1 MGKINNVNFARK
13 GYILGDFKEMNTVDG
28 RSFRMLLLA
37 LAAVFMVAGCGGDNS
52 DNSDKVSNPDGVI
65 AYAAHEK
72 MSGIPE
78 KLFNGVKT
86 KSEAA
91 GWQFVNEIAG
101 GNANLQLDQVNKMVD
116 DKAAAIV
123 IVAQNGDSIV
133 PAVKRANEA
142 GIPVI
147 ATNRDINGGV
157 FTNVVNN
164 ERQAGELQADYMAAH
179 LPQNAKI
186 VYIKGDMTVSAGV
199 DRYEG
204 FKDAIKAKRPDVEI
218 IASNSTGDWS
228 EAQGIRELSLW
239 LGMYP
244 QIDGVASANDDMAMG
259 AIKAMKAAGR
269 FNDSVIVC
277 GVDSNDNALASIAA
291 GEMKMTVKQ
300 DADKIVE
307 TIMGLLQQIKQ
318 GQSPEKGN
326 VLVPMIA
333 ITKDNLSQYK

>member
-1 MGKINNVNFARK
+1 MK
-13 GYILGDFKEMNTVDG
+13 G
-28 RSFRMLLLA
+28 RSFRMMLLA
-37 LAAVFMVAGCGGDNS
+37 LATVFMVAGCGGDNS
-52 DNSDKVSNPDGVI
+52 DKVSNPDGAVAFAI
-65 AYAAHEK
+65 HEQ
-72 MSGIPE
+72 SDGILG
-78 KLFNGVKT
+78 KLLNDVKA
-86 KSEAA
+86 KSEGA

-123 IVAQNGDSIV
+123 VIAQNGDSIV

-179 LPQNAKI
+179 LPQNAKV
-186 VYIKGDMTVSAGV
+186 VYIKGDMTISAAV
-199 DRYEG
+199 NRYEG
-204 FKDAIKAKRPDVEI
+204 FKEVIKAKRPDVEI
-218 IASNSTGDWS
+218 IASNSTGDWT

-244 QIDGVASANDDMAMG
+244 QIDGVAAANDNMAMG

-269 FNDSVIVC
+269 FNESVIVC
-277 GVDSNDNALASIAA
+277 GVDSIDDALASIAA
-291 GEMKMTVKQ
+291 GELKMTVKQ
-300 DADKIVE
+300 EADKIVE

-318 GQSPEKGN
+318 GQSPEKGD

>member
-1 MGKINNVNFARK
+1 MK
-13 GYILGDFKEMNTVDG
+13 G
-28 RSFRMLLLA
+28 RSFRMMLLA
-37 LAAVFMVAGCGGDNS
+37 LATVFMVAGCGGDNS
-52 DNSDKVSNPDGVI
+52 DKVSNPDGAVAFAI
-65 AYAAHEK
+65 HEQPD
-72 MSGIPE
+72 GIPG
-78 KLFNGVKT
+78 KLLNDVKA
-86 KSEAA
+86 KSEGA

-101 GNANLQLDQVNKMVD
+101 DNANLQLDQVNKMVD

-123 IVAQNGDSIV
+123 VIAQNGDSIV

-179 LPQNAKI
+179 LPQNAKV
-186 VYIKGDMTVSAGV
+186 VYIKGDMTISAAV
-199 DRYEG
+199 NRYEG
-204 FKDAIKAKRPDVEI
+204 FKEAIKAKRPDVEI

-244 QIDGVASANDDMAMG
+244 QIDGVAAANDNMAMG

-269 FNDSVIVC
+269 FNESVIVC
-277 GVDSNDNALASIAA
+277 GVDSTDDALASIAA
-291 GEMKMTVKQ
+291 GELKMTVKQ
-300 DADKIVE
+300 DANKIVE

-318 GQSPEKGN
+318 GQSPEKGD
-326 VLVPMIA
+326 VLVPMFA
-333 ITKDNLSQYK
+333 ITKDNLAQYK

>member
-1 MGKINNVNFARK
+1 MK
-13 GYILGDFKEMNTVDG
+13 G
-28 RSFRMLLLA
+28 RSFRMMLLA
-37 LAAVFMVAGCGGDNS
+37 LATVFMVAGCGGDNS
-52 DNSDKVSNPDGVI
+52 EKVSNPDGAVAFAI
-65 AYAAHEK
+65 HEQ
-72 MSGIPE
+72 SDGIPG
-78 KLFNGVKT
+78 KLLNDVKA
-86 KSEAA
+86 KSEGA

-123 IVAQNGDSIV
+123 VIAQNGDSIV

-157 FTNVVNN
+157 FTNVINN

-179 LPQNAKI
+179 LPQNAKV
-186 VYIKGDMTVSAGV
+186 VYIKGDMTISAAV
-199 DRYEG
+199 NRYEG
-204 FKDAIKAKRPDVEI
+204 FKETIKAKRPDVEI

-244 QIDGVASANDDMAMG
+244 QIDGVAAANDYMAMG

-269 FNDSVIVC
+269 FNESVIVC
-277 GVDSNDNALASIAA
+277 GVDSIDDALASIAA
-291 GEMKMTVKQ
+291 GELKMTVKQ
-300 DADKIVE
+300 DANKIVE

-318 GQSPEKGN
+318 GQSPEKGD

>member
-1 MGKINNVNFARK
+1 MK
-13 GYILGDFKEMNTVDG
+13 G
-28 RSFRMLLLA
+28 RSFRMMLLA
-37 LAAVFMVAGCGGDNS
+37 LATVFMVAGCGGDNS
-52 DNSDKVSNPDGVI
+52 DKVSNPDGAVAFAI
-65 AYAAHEK
+65 HEQTD
-72 MSGIPE
+72 GIPG
-78 KLFNGVKT
+78 KLLNDVKA
-86 KSEAA
+86 KSEGA

-123 IVAQNGDSIV
+123 VIAQNGDSIV

-157 FTNVVNN
+157 FTNVINN

-179 LPQNAKI
+179 LPQNAKV
-186 VYIKGDMTVSAGV
+186 VYIKGDMTISAAV
-199 DRYEG
+199 NRYEG
-204 FKDAIKAKRPDVEI
+204 FKEAIKAKRPDVEI

-244 QIDGVASANDDMAMG
+244 QIDGVAAANDYMAMG

-269 FNDSVIVC
+269 FNESVIVC
-277 GVDSNDNALASIAA
+277 GVDSIDDALASIAA
-291 GEMKMTVKQ
+291 GELKMTVKQ
-300 DADKIVE
+300 DANKIVE

-318 GQSPEKGN
+318 GQSPEKGD

>member
-1 MGKINNVNFARK
+1 MK
-13 GYILGDFKEMNTVDG
+13 G

-37 LAAVFMVAGCGGDNS
+37 LATVFMVAGCGGDNS
-52 DNSDKVSNPDGVI
+52 DKVSNPDGAV
-65 AYAAHEK
+65 AFASHDQPD
-72 MSGIPE
+72 GIPG
-78 KLFNGVKT
+78 KVLNDVKA
-86 KSEAA
+86 KSEGA
-91 GWQFVNEIAG
+91 GWQFISEIAG

-116 DKAAAIV
+116 DKVAAIV
-123 IVAQNGDSIV
+123 VIAQNGDSIV
-133 PAVKRANEA
+133 SAVKRANEA

-147 ATNRDINGGV
+147 ATNRDINGGA

-179 LPQNAKI
+179 LPQNAKV
-186 VYIKGDMTVSAGV
+186 VYIKGDMTVTAGV

-204 FKDAIKAKRPDVEI
+204 FKETLKAKRPDVEI

-228 EAQGIRELSLW
+228 EAQGIREMSLW

-244 QIDGVASANDDMAMG
+244 QIDGVASANDNMAIG

-269 FNDSVIVC
+269 FNDSIIVC
-277 GVDSNDNALASIAA
+277 GVDSTDDALASMAA

-307 TIMGLLQQIKQ
+307 TIMGLLQQVKQ

-333 ITKDNLSQYK
+333 ITKDNLAQYK

>member
-1 MGKINNVNFARK
+1 MK
-13 GYILGDFKEMNTVDG
+13 G
-28 RSFRMLLLA
+28 RSFRMMLLA
-37 LAAVFMVAGCGGDNS
+37 LATVFMVAGCGGDNS
-52 DNSDKVSNPDGVI
+52 DKVSNPDGAVAFAI
-65 AYAAHEK
+65 HEQ
-72 MSGIPE
+72 SDGIPG
-78 KLFNGVKT
+78 KLLNDVKA
-86 KSEAA
+86 KSEGA

-123 IVAQNGDSIV
+123 VIAQNGDSIV

-157 FTNVVNN
+157 FTNVINN

-179 LPQNAKI
+179 LPQNAKV
-186 VYIKGDMTVSAGV
+186 VYIKGDMTISAAV
-199 DRYEG
+199 NRYEG
-204 FKDAIKAKRPDVEI
+204 FKEAIKAKRPDVEI

-244 QIDGVASANDDMAMG
+244 QIDGVAAANDNMAMG

-269 FNDSVIVC
+269 FNESVIVC
-277 GVDSNDNALASIAA
+277 GVDSIDDALASIAA
-291 GEMKMTVKQ
+291 GELKMTVKQ
-300 DADKIVE
+300 DANKIVE

-318 GQSPEKGN
+318 GQSPEKGD

>member
-1 MGKINNVNFARK
+1 MK
-13 GYILGDFKEMNTVDG
+13 G
-28 RSFRMLLLA
+28 RSFRMMLLVLA
-37 LAAVFMVAGCGGDNS
+37 TVFMVAGCGGDNS
-52 DNSDKVSNPDGVI
+52 DKVSNPDGAVAFAI
-65 AYAAHEK
+65 HEQPD
-72 MSGIPE
+72 GIPG
-78 KLFNGVKT
+78 KLLNDVKA
-86 KSEAA
+86 KSEGA
-91 GWQFVNEIAG
+91 GWSFVNEIAG

-123 IVAQNGDSIV
+123 VIAQNGDSIV

-142 GIPVI
+142 GIPII
-147 ATNRDINGGV
+147 ATNRDINDGV
-157 FTNVVNN
+157 LTNVINN

-186 VYIKGDMTVSAGV
+186 VYIKGDTTISAAV
-199 DRYEG
+199 NRYEG
-204 FKDAIKAKRPDVEI
+204 FKEAIKAKRLDVEI

-244 QIDGVASANDDMAMG
+244 QIDGVAAANDNMAMG

-277 GVDSNDNALASIAA
+277 GVDSTDDALASIAA
-291 GEMKMTVKQ
+291 GELKMTVKQ

>member
-1 MGKINNVNFARK
+1 MK
-13 GYILGDFKEMNTVDG
+13 G
-28 RSFRMLLLA
+28 RSFRMVLLA
-37 LAAVFMVAGCGGDNS
+37 LATVFMVAGCGGDNS
-52 DNSDKVSNPDGVI
+52 DKVSNPYGAVAFAI
-65 AYAAHEK
+65 HEQ
-72 MSGIPE
+72 SDGIPG
-78 KLFNGVKT
+78 KLLNDVKA
-86 KSEAA
+86 KSEGA

-123 IVAQNGDSIV
+123 VIAQNGDSIV

-157 FTNVVNN
+157 FTNVINN

-179 LPQNAKI
+179 LPQNAKV
-186 VYIKGDMTVSAGV
+186 VYIKGDMTISAAV
-199 DRYEG
+199 NRYEG
-204 FKDAIKAKRPDVEI
+204 FKEAIKAKRPDVEI

-244 QIDGVASANDDMAMG
+244 QIDGVAAANDYMAMG

-269 FNDSVIVC
+269 FNESVIVC
-277 GVDSNDNALASIAA
+277 GVDSVDDALASIAA
-291 GEMKMTVKQ
+291 GELKMTVKQ
-300 DADKIVE
+300 DANKIVE

-318 GQSPEKGN
+318 GQSPEKGD

>member
-1 MGKINNVNFARK
+1 MK
-13 GYILGDFKEMNTVDG
+13 G
-28 RSFRMLLLA
+28 RSYRMMLLA
-37 LAAVFMVAGCGGDNS
+37 LATVFMVAGCGGDNS
-52 DNSDKVSNPDGVI
+52 DKVSNPDGAVAFAI
-65 AYAAHEK
+65 HDKPE
-72 MSGIPE
+72 GIPG
-78 KLFNGVKT
+78 KLLNDVKA
-86 KSEAA
+86 KSEGA
-91 GWQFVNEIAG
+91 GWQFVNEIAE

-123 IVAQNGDSIV
+123 VIAQNSDSIV

-142 GIPVI
+142 GIPII
-147 ATNRDINGGV
+147 ATNRDINDGV
-157 FTNVVNN
+157 LTNVINN

-186 VYIKGDMTVSAGV
+186 VYIKGDMTIAAGV

-204 FKDAIKAKRPDVEI
+204 FKEAIKAKRPDVEI

-244 QIDGVASANDDMAMG
+244 QIDGVASANDDMAIG

-291 GEMKMTVKQ
+291 GEMKLTVKQ

-307 TIMGLLQQIKQ
+307 TIMGLLQQVKQ

>member
-1 MGKINNVNFARK
+1 MK
-13 GYILGDFKEMNTVDG
+13 G
-28 RSFRMLLLA
+28 RSFRMMLLA
-37 LAAVFMVAGCGGDNS
+37 LATVFMVAGCGGDNS
-52 DNSDKVSNPDGVI
+52 DKVSNPDGAVAFAI
-65 AYAAHEK
+65 HEQ
-72 MSGIPE
+72 SDGIPG
-78 KLFNGVKT
+78 KLLNDVKA
-86 KSEAA
+86 KSEGA

-123 IVAQNGDSIV
+123 VIAQNGDSIV

-179 LPQNAKI
+179 LPQNAKV
-186 VYIKGDMTVSAGV
+186 VYIKGDMTISAAV
-199 DRYEG
+199 NRYEG
-204 FKDAIKAKRPDVEI
+204 FKEAIKAKRPDVEI

-244 QIDGVASANDDMAMG
+244 QIDGVAAANDNMAIG

-269 FNDSVIVC
+269 FNESVIVC
-277 GVDSNDNALASIAA
+277 GVDSIDDALASIAA
-291 GEMKMTVKQ
+291 GELKMTVKQ
-300 DADKIVE
+300 DANKIVE

-318 GQSPEKGN
+318 GQSPEKGD

>member
-1 MGKINNVNFARK
+1 MK
-13 GYILGDFKEMNTVDG
+13 G
-28 RSFRMLLLA
+28 RSFRMMLLA
-37 LAAVFMVAGCGGDNS
+37 LATVFMVAGCGGDNS
-52 DNSDKVSNPDGVI
+52 EKVSNPDGAVAFAI
-65 AYAAHEK
+65 HEQ
-72 MSGIPE
+72 SDGIPG
-78 KLFNGVKT
+78 KLLNDVKA
-86 KSEAA
+86 KSEGA

-123 IVAQNGDSIV
+123 VIAQNGDSIV

-157 FTNVVNN
+157 FTNVINN

-179 LPQNAKI
+179 LPQNAKV
-186 VYIKGDMTVSAGV
+186 VYIKGDMTISAAV
-199 DRYEG
+199 NRYEG
-204 FKDAIKAKRPDVEI
+204 FKEAIKAKRPDVEI

-244 QIDGVASANDDMAMG
+244 QIDGVAAANDYMAMG

-269 FNDSVIVC
+269 FNESVIVC
-277 GVDSNDNALASIAA
+277 GVDSIDDALASIAA
-291 GEMKMTVKQ
+291 GELKMTVKQ

-318 GQSPEKGN
+318 GQSPEKGD

>member
-1 MGKINNVNFARK
+1 MK
-13 GYILGDFKEMNTVDG
+13 G
-28 RSFRMLLLA
+28 RSFRMMLLA
-37 LAAVFMVAGCGGDNS
+37 LATVFMVAGCGGDNS
-52 DNSDKVSNPDGVI
+52 DKVSNPDGAVAFAI
-65 AYAAHEK
+65 HEQ
-72 MSGIPE
+72 SDGIPG
-78 KLFNGVKT
+78 KLLNDVKA
-86 KSEAA
+86 KSEGA

-123 IVAQNGDSIV
+123 VIAQNGDSIV

-179 LPQNAKI
+179 LTQNAKV
-186 VYIKGDMTVSAGV
+186 VYIKGDMTISAAV
-199 DRYEG
+199 NRYEG
-204 FKDAIKAKRPDVEI
+204 FKEAIKAKRPDVEI

-244 QIDGVASANDDMAMG
+244 QIDGVAAANDNMAMG

-269 FNDSVIVC
+269 FNESVIVC
-277 GVDSNDNALASIAA
+277 GVDSIDDALASIAA
-291 GEMKMTVKQ
+291 GELKMTVKQ
-300 DADKIVE
+300 DANKIVE

-318 GQSPEKGN
+318 GQSPEKGD

>member
-1 MGKINNVNFARK
+1 MK
-13 GYILGDFKEMNTVDG
+13 G
-28 RSFRMLLLA
+28 RSFRMMLLA
-37 LAAVFMVAGCGGDNS
+37 LATVFMVAGCGGDNS
-52 DNSDKVSNPDGVI
+52 DKVSNPDGAVAFAI
-65 AYAAHEK
+65 HEQ
-72 MSGIPE
+72 SDGIPG
-78 KLFNGVKT
+78 KLLNDVKA
-86 KSEAA
+86 KSEGA

-123 IVAQNGDSIV
+123 VIAQNGDSIV

-179 LPQNAKI
+179 LPQNAKV
-186 VYIKGDMTVSAGV
+186 VYIKGDMTISAAV
-199 DRYEG
+199 NRYEG
-204 FKDAIKAKRPDVEI
+204 FKEAIKAKRPDVEI

-244 QIDGVASANDDMAMG
+244 QIDGVAAANDYMAMG

-269 FNDSVIVC
+269 FNESVIVC
-277 GVDSNDNALASIAA
+277 GVDSIDDALASIAA
-291 GEMKMTVKQ
+291 GELKMTVKQ
-300 DADKIVE
+300 DANKIVE

-318 GQSPEKGN
+318 GQSPEKGD

-333 ITKDNLSQYK
+333 ITKDNLSRYK

>member
-1 MGKINNVNFARK
+1 MK
-13 GYILGDFKEMNTVDG
+13 G
-28 RSFRMLLLA
+28 RSFRMMLLA
-37 LAAVFMVAGCGGDNS
+37 LATVFMVAGCGGDNS
-52 DNSDKVSNPDGVI
+52 DKVSNPDGAVAFAI
-65 AYAAHEK
+65 HEQPD
-72 MSGIPE
+72 GIPG
-78 KLFNGVKT
+78 KLLNDVKA
-86 KSEAA
+86 KSEGA
-91 GWQFVNEIAG
+91 GWQFISEIAG

-123 IVAQNGDSIV
+123 VIAQNGDSIV

-157 FTNVVNN
+157 FTNVINN

-179 LPQNAKI
+179 LPQNAKV
-186 VYIKGDMTVSAGV
+186 VYIKGDMTISAAV
-199 DRYEG
+199 NRYEG
-204 FKDAIKAKRPDVEI
+204 FKEAIKAKRPDVEI

-244 QIDGVASANDDMAMG
+244 QIDGVAAANDNMAMG

-277 GVDSNDNALASIAA
+277 GVDSTDDALASIAA
-291 GEMKMTVKQ
+291 GELKMTVKQ
-300 DADKIVE
+300 DANKIVE

-318 GQSPEKGN
+318 GQSPEKGD

>member
-1 MGKINNVNFARK
+1 MK
-13 GYILGDFKEMNTVDG
+13 G
-28 RSFRMLLLA
+28 RSFRMMLLA
-37 LAAVFMVAGCGGDNS
+37 LATVFMVAGCGGDNS
-52 DNSDKVSNPDGVI
+52 DKVSNPDGAVAFAI
-65 AYAAHEK
+65 HDK
-72 MSGIPE
+72 PDGIPG
-78 KLFNGVKT
+78 KVLNDVKA
-86 KSEAA
+86 KSEGA
-91 GWQFVNEIAG
+91 GWQFVNEIAE

-123 IVAQNGDSIV
+123 VIAQNSDSIV

-157 FTNVVNN
+157 FTNVINN

-179 LPQNAKI
+179 LPQNAKV
-186 VYIKGDMTVSAGV
+186 VYIKGEMTISAAV
-199 DRYEG
+199 NRYEG
-204 FKDAIKAKRPDVEI
+204 FKEAIKAKRPDVEI

-244 QIDGVASANDDMAMG
+244 QIDGVAAANDNMAMG

-277 GVDSNDNALASIAA
+277 GVDSTDDALASIAA
-291 GEMKMTVKQ
+291 GELKMTVKQ

-318 GQSPEKGN
+318 GQSPEKGD

>member
-1 MGKINNVNFARK
+1 MK
-13 GYILGDFKEMNTVDG
+13 G
-28 RSFRMLLLA
+28 RSFRMMLLA
-37 LAAVFMVAGCGGDNS
+37 LATVFMVAGCGGDNS
-52 DNSDKVSNPDGVI
+52 DKVSNPDGAVAFAI
-65 AYAAHEK
+65 HEQ
-72 MSGIPE
+72 SDGILG
-78 KLFNGVKT
+78 KLLNDVKA
-86 KSEAA
+86 KSEGA

-123 IVAQNGDSIV
+123 VIAQNGDSIV

-179 LPQNAKI
+179 LPQNAKV
-186 VYIKGDMTVSAGV
+186 VYIKGDMTISAAV
-199 DRYEG
+199 NRYEG
-204 FKDAIKAKRPDVEI
+204 FKEAIKAKRPDVEI

-244 QIDGVASANDDMAMG
+244 QIDGVAAANDNMAMG

-269 FNDSVIVC
+269 FNESVIVC
-277 GVDSNDNALASIAA
+277 GVDSIDDALASIAA
-291 GEMKMTVKQ
+291 GELKMTVKQ
-300 DADKIVE
+300 DANKIVE

-318 GQSPEKGN
+318 GQSPEKGD

>member
-1 MGKINNVNFARK
+1 MK
-13 GYILGDFKEMNTVDG
+13 G
-28 RSFRMLLLA
+28 RSFMMLLLA
-37 LAAVFMVAGCGGDNS
+37 VATVFMVAGCGGDNS
-52 DNSDKVSNPDGVI
+52 DKVSNPDGAV
-65 AYAAHEK
+65 AFASHDQPD
-72 MSGIPE
+72 GIPG
-78 KLFNGVKT
+78 KVLNDVKA
-86 KSEAA
+86 KSEGA
-91 GWQFVNEIAG
+91 GWQFISEIAG

-116 DKAAAIV
+116 DKVAAIV
-123 IVAQNGDSIV
+123 VIAQNGDSIV
-133 PAVKRANEA
+133 SAVKRANEA

-147 ATNRDINGGV
+147 ATNRDINGGA

-179 LPQNAKI
+179 LPQNAKV
-186 VYIKGDMTVSAGV
+186 VYIKGDMTVTAGV

-204 FKDAIKAKRPDVEI
+204 FKETLKAKRPDVEI

-228 EAQGIRELSLW
+228 EAQGIREMSLW

-244 QIDGVASANDDMAMG
+244 QIDGVASANDNMAMG

-269 FNDSVIVC
+269 FNDAIIVC
-277 GVDSNDNALASIAA
+277 GVDSTDDALASIAA

-307 TIMGLLQQIKQ
+307 TIMGLLQQVKQ

-333 ITKDNLSQYK
+333 ITKDNLAQYK

>member
-1 MGKINNVNFARK
+1 MK
-13 GYILGDFKEMNTVDG
+13 G
-28 RSFRMLLLA
+28 RSYRMMLLA
-37 LAAVFMVAGCGGDNS
+37 LATVFMVAGCGGDNS
-52 DNSDKVSNPDGVI
+52 DKVSNPDGAVAFAI
-65 AYAAHEK
+65 HDKPE
-72 MSGIPE
+72 GIPG
-78 KLFNGVKT
+78 KVLNDVKA
-86 KSEAA
+86 KSEGA
-91 GWQFVNEIAG
+91 GWQFVNEIAE

-123 IVAQNGDSIV
+123 VIAQNSDSIV

-142 GIPVI
+142 GIPII
-147 ATNRDINGGV
+147 ATNRDINDGV
-157 FTNVVNN
+157 LTNVINN

-179 LPQNAKI
+179 LPQNGKV
-186 VYIKGDMTVSAGV
+186 VYIKGDMTINASV

-204 FKDAIKAKRPDVEI
+204 FKEAIKAKRPDVEI

-244 QIDGVASANDDMAMG
+244 QIDGVAAANDNMALG

-277 GVDSNDNALASIAA
+277 GVDSIDDALASIAA
-291 GEMKMTVKQ
+291 GELKMTVKQ

-318 GQSPEKGN
+318 GQSPGKGD
-326 VLVPMIA
+326 VLVPRI
-333 ITKDNLSQYK
+333 IYPSTNKHEELT

>member
-1 MGKINNVNFARK
+1 MK
-13 GYILGDFKEMNTVDG
+13 G
-28 RSFRMLLLA
+28 RSFRMMLLA
-37 LAAVFMVAGCGGDNS
+37 LATVFMVAGCGGDNS
-52 DNSDKVSNPDGVI
+52 DKVSNPDGAVAFAI
-65 AYAAHEK
+65 HEQ
-72 MSGIPE
+72 SDGILG
-78 KLFNGVKT
+78 KLLNDVKA
-86 KSEAA
+86 KSEGA

-123 IVAQNGDSIV
+123 VIAQNGDSIV

-179 LPQNAKI
+179 LPQNAKV
-186 VYIKGDMTVSAGV
+186 VYIKGDMTISAAV
-199 DRYEG
+199 NRYEG
-204 FKDAIKAKRPDVEI
+204 FKEVIKAKRPDVEI

-244 QIDGVASANDDMAMG
+244 QIDGVAAANDYMAMG

-269 FNDSVIVC
+269 FNESVIVC
-277 GVDSNDNALASIAA
+277 GVDSIDDALASIAA
-291 GEMKMTVKQ
+291 GELKMTVKQ

-318 GQSPEKGN
+318 GQSPEKGD

>member
-1 MGKINNVNFARK
+1 MK
-13 GYILGDFKEMNTVDG
+13 G
-28 RSFRMLLLA
+28 RSFRMMLLA
-37 LAAVFMVAGCGGDNS
+37 LATVFMVAGCGGDNS
-52 DNSDKVSNPDGVI
+52 DKVSNPDGAVAFAI
-65 AYAAHEK
+65 HEQ
-72 MSGIPE
+72 SDGIPG
-78 KLFNGVKT
+78 KLLNDVKA
-86 KSEAA
+86 KSEGA

-123 IVAQNGDSIV
+123 VIAQNGDSIV

-179 LPQNAKI
+179 LTQNAKV
-186 VYIKGDMTVSAGV
+186 VYIKGDMTISAAV
-199 DRYEG
+199 NRYEG
-204 FKDAIKAKRPDVEI
+204 FKEAIKAKRPDVEI

-244 QIDGVASANDDMAMG
+244 QIDGVAAANDNMAMG

-269 FNDSVIVC
+269 FNESVIVC
-277 GVDSNDNALASIAA
+277 GVDSTDDALASIAA
-291 GEMKMTVKQ
+291 GELKMTVKQ
-300 DADKIVE
+300 DANKIVE

-318 GQSPEKGN
+318 GQSPEKGD

>member
-1 MGKINNVNFARK
+1 MK
-13 GYILGDFKEMNTVDG
+13 G
-28 RSFRMLLLA
+28 RSFRMMLLA
-37 LAAVFMVAGCGGDNS
+37 LATVFMVAGCGGDNS
-52 DNSDKVSNPDGVI
+52 DKVSNPDGAVAFAI
-65 AYAAHEK
+65 HEQ
-72 MSGIPE
+72 SDGIPG
-78 KLFNGVKT
+78 KLLNDVKA
-86 KSEAA
+86 KSEGA

-123 IVAQNGDSIV
+123 VIAQNGDSIV

-157 FTNVVNN
+157 FINVVNN

-179 LPQNAKI
+179 LPQNAKV
-186 VYIKGDMTVSAGV
+186 VYIKGDMTISAAV
-199 DRYEG
+199 NRYEG
-204 FKDAIKAKRPDVEI
+204 FKEAIKAKRPDVEI

-244 QIDGVASANDDMAMG
+244 QIDGVAAANDYMAMG

-269 FNDSVIVC
+269 FNESVIVC
-277 GVDSNDNALASIAA
+277 GVDSVDDALASIAA
-291 GEMKMTVKQ
+291 GELKMTVKQ
-300 DADKIVE
+300 DANKIVE

-318 GQSPEKGN
+318 GQSPEKGD

>member
-1 MGKINNVNFARK
+1 MK
-13 GYILGDFKEMNTVDG
+13 G
-28 RSFRMLLLA
+28 RSFRMMLLA
-37 LAAVFMVAGCGGDNS
+37 LATVFMVAGCGGDNS
-52 DNSDKVSNPDGVI
+52 DKVSNPDGAVAFAI
-65 AYAAHEK
+65 HEQ
-72 MSGIPE
+72 SDGVPG
-78 KLFNGVKT
+78 KLLNDVKA
-86 KSEAA
+86 KSEGA

-123 IVAQNGDSIV
+123 VIAQNGDSIV

-179 LPQNAKI
+179 LPQNAKV
-186 VYIKGDMTVSAGV
+186 VYIKGDMTISAAV
-199 DRYEG
+199 NRYEG
-204 FKDAIKAKRPDVEI
+204 FKEAIKAKRPDVEI

-244 QIDGVASANDDMAMG
+244 QIDGVAAANDYMAMG

-269 FNDSVIVC
+269 FNESVIVC
-277 GVDSNDNALASIAA
+277 GVDSIDDALASIAA
-291 GEMKMTVKQ
+291 GELKMTVKQ
-300 DADKIVE
+300 DANKIVE

-318 GQSPEKGN
+318 GQSPEKGD

>member
-1 MGKINNVNFARK
+1 MK
-13 GYILGDFKEMNTVDG
+13 G
-28 RSFRMLLLA
+28 RSFRMMLLA
-37 LAAVFMVAGCGGDNS
+37 LATVFMVAGCGGDNS
-52 DNSDKVSNPDGVI
+52 DKVSNPDGAVAFAI
-65 AYAAHEK
+65 HEQ
-72 MSGIPE
+72 SDGIPG
-78 KLFNGVKT
+78 KLLNDVKA
-86 KSEAA
+86 KSEGA

-123 IVAQNGDSIV
+123 VIAQNGDSIV

-179 LPQNAKI
+179 LPQNAKV
-186 VYIKGDMTVSAGV
+186 VYIKGDMTISAAV
-199 DRYEG
+199 NRYEG
-204 FKDAIKAKRPDVEI
+204 FKEAIKAKRPDVEI

-244 QIDGVASANDDMAMG
+244 QIDGVAAANDYMAIG

-269 FNDSVIVC
+269 FNESVIVC
-277 GVDSNDNALASIAA
+277 GVDSIDDALASIAA
-291 GEMKMTVKQ
+291 GELKMTVKQ
-300 DADKIVE
+300 DANKIVE

-318 GQSPEKGN
+318 GQSPEKGD

>member
-1 MGKINNVNFARK
+1 MK
-13 GYILGDFKEMNTVDG
+13 G
-28 RSFRMLLLA
+28 RSFRMMLLA
-37 LAAVFMVAGCGGDNS
+37 LATVFMVAGCGGDNS
-52 DNSDKVSNPDGVI
+52 DKVSNPDGAVAFAI
-65 AYAAHEK
+65 HEQ
-72 MSGIPE
+72 SDGILG
-78 KLFNGVKT
+78 KLLNDVKA
-86 KSEAA
+86 KSEGA

-123 IVAQNGDSIV
+123 VIAQNGDSIV
-133 PAVKRANEA
+133 PAFKRANEA

-179 LPQNAKI
+179 LPQNAKV
-186 VYIKGDMTVSAGV
+186 VYIKGDMTISAAV
-199 DRYEG
+199 NRYEG
-204 FKDAIKAKRPDVEI
+204 FKETIKAKRPDVEI

-244 QIDGVASANDDMAMG
+244 QIDGVAAANDNMAIG

-269 FNDSVIVC
+269 FNESVIVC
-277 GVDSNDNALASIAA
+277 GVDSIDDALASIAA
-291 GEMKMTVKQ
+291 GELKMTVKQ
-300 DADKIVE
+300 DANKIVE

-318 GQSPEKGN
+318 GQSPEKGD

>member
-1 MGKINNVNFARK
+1 MK
-13 GYILGDFKEMNTVDG
+13 G
-28 RSFRMLLLA
+28 RSFRMMLLA
-37 LAAVFMVAGCGGDNS
+37 LATVFMVAGCGGDNS
-52 DNSDKVSNPDGVI
+52 DKVSNPDGAVAFAI
-65 AYAAHEK
+65 HEQ
-72 MSGIPE
+72 SDGILG
-78 KLFNGVKT
+78 KLLNDVKA
-86 KSEAA
+86 KSEGA

-123 IVAQNGDSIV
+123 VIAQNGDSIV

-179 LPQNAKI
+179 LPQNAKV
-186 VYIKGDMTVSAGV
+186 VYIKGDMTISAAV
-199 DRYEG
+199 NRYEG
-204 FKDAIKAKRPDVEI
+204 FKEVIKAKRPDVEI

-244 QIDGVASANDDMAMG
+244 QIDGVAAANDNMAMG

-269 FNDSVIVC
+269 FNESVIVC
-277 GVDSNDNALASIAA
+277 GVDSIDDALASIAA
-291 GEMKMTVKQ
+291 GELKMTVKQ

-318 GQSPEKGN
+318 GQSPEKGD

>member
-1 MGKINNVNFARK
+1 MK
-13 GYILGDFKEMNTVDG
+13 G
-28 RSFRMLLLA
+28 RSFRMMLLA
-37 LAAVFMVAGCGGDNS
+37 LATVFMVAGCGGDNS
-52 DNSDKVSNPDGVI
+52 DKVSNPDGAVAFAI
-65 AYAAHEK
+65 HEQ
-72 MSGIPE
+72 SDGIPG
-78 KLFNGVKT
+78 KLLNDLKA
-86 KSEAA
+86 KSEGA

-123 IVAQNGDSIV
+123 VIAQNGDSIV

-179 LPQNAKI
+179 LPQNAKV
-186 VYIKGDMTVSAGV
+186 VYIKGDMTISAAV
-199 DRYEG
+199 NRYEG
-204 FKDAIKAKRPDVEI
+204 FKEAIKAKRPDVEI

-244 QIDGVASANDDMAMG
+244 QIDGVAAANDYMAMG

-269 FNDSVIVC
+269 FNESVIVC
-277 GVDSNDNALASIAA
+277 GVDSIDDALASIAA
-291 GEMKMTVKQ
+291 GELKMTVKQ
-300 DADKIVE
+300 DANKIVE

-318 GQSPEKGN
+318 GQSPEKGD

>member
-1 MGKINNVNFARK
+1 MK
-13 GYILGDFKEMNTVDG
+13 G
-28 RSFRMLLLA
+28 RSFRMMLLA
-37 LAAVFMVAGCGGDNS
+37 LATVFMVAGCGGDNS
-52 DNSDKVSNPDGVI
+52 EKVSNPDGAVAFAI
-65 AYAAHEK
+65 HEQ
-72 MSGIPE
+72 SDGIPG
-78 KLFNGVKT
+78 KLLNDVKA
-86 KSEAA
+86 KSEGA

-123 IVAQNGDSIV
+123 VIAQNGDSIV

-157 FTNVVNN
+157 FTNVINN

-179 LPQNAKI
+179 LPQNAKV
-186 VYIKGDMTVSAGV
+186 VYIKGDMTISAAV
-199 DRYEG
+199 NRYEG
-204 FKDAIKAKRPDVEI
+204 FKEAIKAKRPDVEI

-244 QIDGVASANDDMAMG
+244 QIDGVAAANDYMAMG

-269 FNDSVIVC
+269 FNESVIVC
-277 GVDSNDNALASIAA
+277 GVDSIDDALASIAA
-291 GEMKMTVKQ
+291 GELKMTVKQ
-300 DADKIVE
+300 DANKIVE

-318 GQSPEKGN
+318 GQSPEKGD

>member
-1 MGKINNVNFARK
+1 MK
-13 GYILGDFKEMNTVDG
+13 G
-28 RSFRMLLLA
+28 RSFRMMLLA
-37 LAAVFMVAGCGGDNS
+37 LATVFMVAGCGGDNS
-52 DNSDKVSNPDGVI
+52 DKVSNPDGAVAFAI
-65 AYAAHEK
+65 HDKPE
-72 MSGIPE
+72 GIPG
-78 KLFNGVKT
+78 KLLNDVKA
-86 KSEAA
+86 KSEGA
-91 GWQFVNEIAG
+91 GWQFVNEIAE

-123 IVAQNGDSIV
+123 VIAQNSDSIV

-147 ATNRDINGGV
+147 ATNRDINDGV
-157 FTNVVNN
+157 LTNVINN

-179 LPQNAKI
+179 LPQNAKV
-186 VYIKGDMTVSAGV
+186 VYIKGEMTISAAV
-199 DRYEG
+199 NRYEG
-204 FKDAIKAKRPDVEI
+204 FKEAIKAKRPDVEI
-218 IASNSTGDWS
+218 IASNSTGDWT
-228 EAQGIRELSLW
+228 ETQGIRELSLW

-244 QIDGVASANDDMAMG
+244 QIDGVAAANDNMAMG

-277 GVDSNDNALASIAA
+277 GVDSTDDALASIAA
-291 GEMKMTVKQ
+291 GELKMTVKQ

-318 GQSPEKGN
+318 GQSPEKGD
-326 VLVPMIA
+326 VLVPMIV

>member
-1 MGKINNVNFARK
+1 MK
-13 GYILGDFKEMNTVDG
+13 G
-28 RSFRMLLLA
+28 RSFRMMLLA
-37 LAAVFMVAGCGGDNS
+37 LATVFMVAGCGGDNS
-52 DNSDKVSNPDGVI
+52 DKVSNPDGAVAFAI
-65 AYAAHEK
+65 HEQ
-72 MSGIPE
+72 SDGILG
-78 KLFNGVKT
+78 KLLNDVKA
-86 KSEAA
+86 KSEGA

-123 IVAQNGDSIV
+123 VIAQNGDSIV

-157 FTNVVNN
+157 FTNVINN

-179 LPQNAKI
+179 LPQNAKV
-186 VYIKGDMTVSAGV
+186 VYIKGDMTISAAV
-199 DRYEG
+199 NRYEG
-204 FKDAIKAKRPDVEI
+204 FKEAIKAKRPDVEI

-244 QIDGVASANDDMAMG
+244 QIDGVAAANDYMAMG

-269 FNDSVIVC
+269 FNESVIVC
-277 GVDSNDNALASIAA
+277 GVDSIDDALASIAA
-291 GEMKMTVKQ
+291 GELKMTVKQ
-300 DADKIVE
+300 DANKIVE

-318 GQSPEKGN
+318 GQSPEKGD

>member
-1 MGKINNVNFARK
+1 MK
-13 GYILGDFKEMNTVDG
+13 G
-28 RSFRMLLLA
+28 RSFRMMLLA
-37 LAAVFMVAGCGGDNS
+37 LATVFMVAGCGGDNS
-52 DNSDKVSNPDGVI
+52 DKVSNPDGAVAFAI
-65 AYAAHEK
+65 HEQ
-72 MSGIPE
+72 SDGIPG
-78 KLFNGVKT
+78 KLLNDVKA
-86 KSEAA
+86 KSEGA

-123 IVAQNGDSIV
+123 VIAQNGDSIV

-179 LPQNAKI
+179 LPQNAKV
-186 VYIKGDMTVSAGV
+186 VYIKGDMTISAAV
-199 DRYEG
+199 NRYEG
-204 FKDAIKAKRPDVEI
+204 FKETIKAKRPDVEI

-244 QIDGVASANDDMAMG
+244 QIDGVAAANDYMAMG

-269 FNDSVIVC
+269 FNESVIVC
-277 GVDSNDNALASIAA
+277 GVDSIDDALASIAA
-291 GEMKMTVKQ
+291 GELKMTVKQ
-300 DADKIVE
+300 DANKIVE

-318 GQSPEKGN
+318 GQSPEKGD

>member
-1 MGKINNVNFARK
+1 MK
-13 GYILGDFKEMNTVDG
+13 G
-28 RSFRMLLLA
+28 RSFRMMLLA
-37 LAAVFMVAGCGGDNS
+37 LATVFMVAGCGGDNS
-52 DNSDKVSNPDGVI
+52 DKVSNPDGAVAFAI
-65 AYAAHEK
+65 HEQPD
-72 MSGIPE
+72 GIPG
-78 KLFNGVKT
+78 KLLNDVKA
-86 KSEAA
+86 KSEGA

-123 IVAQNGDSIV
+123 VIAQNGDSIV

-179 LPQNAKI
+179 LPQNAKV
-186 VYIKGDMTVSAGV
+186 VYIKGDMTISAAV
-199 DRYEG
+199 NRYEG
-204 FKDAIKAKRPDVEI
+204 FKETIKAKRPDVEI

-244 QIDGVASANDDMAMG
+244 QIYGVAAANDNMAIG

-269 FNDSVIVC
+269 FNESVIVC
-277 GVDSNDNALASIAA
+277 GVDSIDDALASIAA
-291 GEMKMTVKQ
+291 GELKMTVKQ
-300 DADKIVE
+300 DANKIVE

-318 GQSPEKGN
+318 GQSPEKGD

>member
-1 MGKINNVNFARK
+1 MK
-13 GYILGDFKEMNTVDG
+13 G
-28 RSFRMLLLA
+28 RSFMMLLLA
-37 LAAVFMVAGCGGDNS
+37 VATVFMVAGCGGDNS
-52 DNSDKVSNPDGVI
+52 DKVSNPDGAV
-65 AYAAHEK
+65 AFASHDQPD
-72 MSGIPE
+72 GIPG
-78 KLFNGVKT
+78 KVLNDVKA
-86 KSEAA
+86 KSEGA
-91 GWQFVNEIAG
+91 GWQFISEIAG

-116 DKAAAIV
+116 DKVAAIV
-123 IVAQNGDSIV
+123 VIAQNGDSIV
-133 PAVKRANEA
+133 SAVKRANEA

-157 FTNVVNN
+157 FTNVINN

-179 LPQNAKI
+179 LPQNAKV
-186 VYIKGDMTVSAGV
+186 VYIKGDMTVTAGV

-204 FKDAIKAKRPDVEI
+204 FKETLKAKRSDVEI

-228 EAQGIRELSLW
+228 EAQGIREMSLW

-244 QIDGVASANDDMAMG
+244 QIDGVASANDNMAMG

-269 FNDSVIVC
+269 FNDSIIVC
-277 GVDSNDNALASIAA
+277 GVDSTDDALASMAA

-326 VLVPMIA
+326 VLVPMFA
-333 ITKDNLSQYK
+333 ITKDNLAQYK

>member
-1 MGKINNVNFARK
+1 MK
-13 GYILGDFKEMNTVDG
+13 G
-28 RSFRMLLLA
+28 RSFRMMLLA
-37 LAAVFMVAGCGGDNS
+37 LATVFMVAGCGGDNS
-52 DNSDKVSNPDGVI
+52 DKVSNPDGAVAFAI
-65 AYAAHEK
+65 HDK
-72 MSGIPE
+72 PDGIPG
-78 KLFNGVKT
+78 KVLNDVKA
-86 KSEAA
+86 KSEGA
-91 GWQFVNEIAG
+91 GWQFVNEIAE

-123 IVAQNGDSIV
+123 LIAQNSDSIV

-157 FTNVVNN
+157 FTNVINN

-179 LPQNAKI
+179 LPQNAKV
-186 VYIKGDMTVSAGV
+186 VYIKGEMTISAAV
-199 DRYEG
+199 NRYEG
-204 FKDAIKAKRPDVEI
+204 FKEAIKAKRPDVEI

-244 QIDGVASANDDMAMG
+244 QIDGVAAANDNMAMG

-277 GVDSNDNALASIAA
+277 GVDSTDDALASIAA
-291 GEMKMTVKQ
+291 GELKMTVKQ

-318 GQSPEKGN
+318 GQSPEKGD
-326 VLVPMIA
+326 VLVPMIV

>member
-1 MGKINNVNFARK
+1 MK
-13 GYILGDFKEMNTVDG
+13 G
-28 RSFRMLLLA
+28 RSFRMMLLA
-37 LAAVFMVAGCGGDNS
+37 LATVFMVAGCGGDNS
-52 DNSDKVSNPDGVI
+52 DKVSNPDGAVAFAI
-65 AYAAHEK
+65 HEQ
-72 MSGIPE
+72 SDGIPG
-78 KLFNGVKT
+78 KLLNDVKA
-86 KSEAA
+86 KSEGA

-123 IVAQNGDSIV
+123 VIAQNGDSIV

-179 LPQNAKI
+179 LPQNAKV
-186 VYIKGDMTVSAGV
+186 VYIKGDMTISAAV
-199 DRYEG
+199 NRYEG
-204 FKDAIKAKRPDVEI
+204 FKEAIKAKRPDVEI

-228 EAQGIRELSLW
+228 EAQGIRDLSLW

-244 QIDGVASANDDMAMG
+244 QIDGVAAANDYMAMG

-269 FNDSVIVC
+269 FNESVIVC
-277 GVDSNDNALASIAA
+277 GVDSVDDALASIAA
-291 GEMKMTVKQ
+291 GELKMTVKQ
-300 DADKIVE
+300 DANKIVE

-318 GQSPEKGN
+318 GQSPEKGD

>member
-1 MGKINNVNFARK
+1 MK
-13 GYILGDFKEMNTVDG
+13 G
-28 RSFRMLLLA
+28 RSFRMMLLA
-37 LAAVFMVAGCGGDNS
+37 LATVFMVAGCGGDNS
-52 DNSDKVSNPDGVI
+52 DKVSNPDGAVAFAI
-65 AYAAHEK
+65 HEQ
-72 MSGIPE
+72 SDGILG
-78 KLFNGVKT
+78 KLLNDVKA
-86 KSEAA
+86 KSEGA

-123 IVAQNGDSIV
+123 VIAQNGDSIV

-179 LPQNAKI
+179 LPQNAKV
-186 VYIKGDMTVSAGV
+186 VYIKGDMTISAAV
-199 DRYEG
+199 NRYEG
-204 FKDAIKAKRPDVEI
+204 FKETIKAKRPDVEI

-244 QIDGVASANDDMAMG
+244 QIDGVAAANDYMAMG

-269 FNDSVIVC
+269 FNESVIVC
-277 GVDSNDNALASIAA
+277 GVDSVDDALASIAA
-291 GEMKMTVKQ
+291 GELKMTVKQ

-318 GQSPEKGN
+318 GQSPEKGD

>member
-1 MGKINNVNFARK
+1 MK
-13 GYILGDFKEMNTVDG
+13 G
-28 RSFRMLLLA
+28 RSFRMMLLA
-37 LAAVFMVAGCGGDNS
+37 LATVFMVAGCGGDNS
-52 DNSDKVSNPDGVI
+52 DKVSNPDGAVAFAI
-65 AYAAHEK
+65 HEQ
-72 MSGIPE
+72 SDGI
-78 KLFNGVKT
+78 LGTLLNDVKA
-86 KSEAA
+86 KSEGA

-123 IVAQNGDSIV
+123 VIAQNGDSIV

-157 FTNVVNN
+157 FTNVINN

-179 LPQNAKI
+179 LPQNAKV
-186 VYIKGDMTVSAGV
+186 VYIKGDMTISAAV
-199 DRYEG
+199 NRYEG
-204 FKDAIKAKRPDVEI
+204 FKETIKAKRPDVEI

-244 QIDGVASANDDMAMG
+244 QIDGVAAANDYMAMG

-269 FNDSVIVC
+269 FNESVIVC
-277 GVDSNDNALASIAA
+277 GVDSIDDALASIAA
-291 GEMKMTVKQ
+291 GELKMTVKQ

-318 GQSPEKGN
+318 GQSPEKGD

>member
-1 MGKINNVNFARK
+1 MK
-13 GYILGDFKEMNTVDG
+13 G
-28 RSFRMLLLA
+28 RSFRMMLLA
-37 LAAVFMVAGCGGDNS
+37 LATVFMVAGCGGDNS
-52 DNSDKVSNPDGVI
+52 DKVSNPDGAVAFAI
-65 AYAAHEK
+65 HDK
-72 MSGIPE
+72 PDGIPA
-78 KLFNGVKT
+78 KLLNDVKA
-86 KSEAA
+86 KSEGA
-91 GWQFVNEIAG
+91 GWQFVNEIAE

-123 IVAQNGDSIV
+123 LIAQNSDSIV

-157 FTNVVNN
+157 FTNVINN
-164 ERQAGELQADYMAAH
+164 ERQAGEMQADYMAAH
-179 LPQNAKI
+179 LPQNAKV
-186 VYIKGDMTVSAGV
+186 VYIKGEMTISAAV

-204 FKDAIKAKRPDVEI
+204 FKEALKAKRPDVEI

-244 QIDGVASANDDMAMG
+244 QIDGVAAANDNMALG

-277 GVDSNDNALASIAA
+277 GVDSIDDALASIAA
-291 GEMKMTVKQ
+291 GELKMTVKQ

-307 TIMGLLQQIKQ
+307 NIMGLLQQIKQ
-318 GQSPEKGN
+318 GQSPEKGD

>member
-1 MGKINNVNFARK
+1 MK
-13 GYILGDFKEMNTVDG
+13 G
-28 RSFRMLLLA
+28 RSFRMMLLA

-52 DNSDKVSNPDGVI
+52 DKVSNPDGAVAFAI
-65 AYAAHEK
+65 HDK
-72 MSGIPE
+72 PDGIPG
-78 KLFNGVKT
+78 KVLNDVKA
-86 KSEAA
+86 KSEGA
-91 GWQFVNEIAG
+91 GWQFVNEIAE

-123 IVAQNGDSIV
+123 LIAQNSDSIV

-147 ATNRDINGGV
+147 ATNRGINGGV
-157 FTNVVNN
+157 LTHVINN

-179 LPQNAKI
+179 LPQNAKV
-186 VYIKGDMTVSAGV
+186 VYIKGEMTISAAV

-204 FKDAIKAKRPDVEI
+204 FKEALKAKRPDVEI

-244 QIDGVASANDDMAMG
+244 QIDGVAAANDNMALG

-277 GVDSNDNALASIAA
+277 GVDSIDDAMASIAA
-291 GEMKMTVKQ
+291 GEMKLTVKQ
-300 DADKIVE
+300 DTDKIVE

-318 GQSPEKGN
+318 GQSPEKGD

>member
-1 MGKINNVNFARK
+1 MK
-13 GYILGDFKEMNTVDG
+13 G
-28 RSFRMLLLA
+28 RSFRMMLLA
-37 LAAVFMVAGCGGDNS
+37 LATVFMVAGCGGDNS
-52 DNSDKVSNPDGVI
+52 DKVSNPDGAVAFAI
-65 AYAAHEK
+65 HEQ
-72 MSGIPE
+72 SDGIPG
-78 KLFNGVKT
+78 KLLNDVKA
-86 KSEAA
+86 KSEGA
-91 GWQFVNEIAG
+91 GWQFISEIAG

-123 IVAQNGDSIV
+123 VIAQNGDSIV

-179 LPQNAKI
+179 LPQNAKV
-186 VYIKGDMTVSAGV
+186 VYIKGDMTISAAV
-199 DRYEG
+199 NRYEG
-204 FKDAIKAKRPDVEI
+204 FKEAIKAKRPDVEI

-244 QIDGVASANDDMAMG
+244 QIDGVAAANDNMAIG

-277 GVDSNDNALASIAA
+277 GVDSIDDALASIAA
-291 GEMKMTVKQ
+291 GELKMTVKQ

-318 GQSPEKGN
+318 GQSPEKGD

>member
-1 MGKINNVNFARK
+1 MK
-13 GYILGDFKEMNTVDG
+13 G
-28 RSFRMLLLA
+28 RSFRMVLLA
-37 LAAVFMVAGCGGDNS
+37 LATVFMVAGCGGDNS
-52 DNSDKVSNPDGVI
+52 DKVSNPDGAVAFAI
-65 AYAAHEK
+65 HEQ
-72 MSGIPE
+72 SDGIPG
-78 KLFNGVKT
+78 KLLNDVKA
-86 KSEAA
+86 KSEGA

-101 GNANLQLDQVNKMVD
+101 GNANLQLDQVNRMVD

-123 IVAQNGDSIV
+123 VIAQNGDSIV

-179 LPQNAKI
+179 LPQNAKV
-186 VYIKGDMTVSAGV
+186 VYIKGDMTISAAV
-199 DRYEG
+199 NRYEG
-204 FKDAIKAKRPDVEI
+204 FKETIKAKRPDVEI

-244 QIDGVASANDDMAMG
+244 QIDGVAAANDYMAMG

-269 FNDSVIVC
+269 FNESVIVC
-277 GVDSNDNALASIAA
+277 GVDSIDDALASIAA
-291 GEMKMTVKQ
+291 GELKMTVKQ
-300 DADKIVE
+300 DANKIVE

-318 GQSPEKGN
+318 GQSPEKGD